1 MNWSMDEQ
9 TAAGLSPESS
19 GQWFN
24 VWMEIGDE

>member
-1 MNWSMDEQ
+1 MDEQ

-19 GQWFN
+19 GQWLN

>member
-1 MNWSMDEQ
+1 MDEQ